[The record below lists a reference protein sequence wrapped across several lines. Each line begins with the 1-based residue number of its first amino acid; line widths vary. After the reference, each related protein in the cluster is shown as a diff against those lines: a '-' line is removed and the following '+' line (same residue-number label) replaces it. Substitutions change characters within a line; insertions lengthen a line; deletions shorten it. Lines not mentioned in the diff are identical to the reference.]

1 MENKNITVIEKN
13 PGTGASIE
21 NQLTVMGERMVQDAK
36 QMEITC
42 QTDYENAGASL
53 IKIKDQA
60 KKIKDYWAEPK
71 RKAKAAHQEIVDR
84 EKAMLSVLNEAEAI
98 IKGTMRH
105 YIDAVEK
112 ARREAEAEAR
122 RRQEEEAA
130 RLLEMAVQAE
140 QSGDDHGAAVSMAM
154 AEMVS
159 EMPAAPVIEAPK
171 ASGISTRKTWKARV
185 TDPAKVPCY
194 ANGVEIRPV
203 NMSALNNLARM
214 TKGTAE
220 IPGVE
225 FFEESSI
232 AARI

>member
-13 PGTGASIE
+13 PGSSIE
-21 NQLTVMGERMVQDAK
+21 NQLTIMGERMVQDAK

-71 RKAKAAHQEIVDR
+71 SKAKAAHQEIVDR

-98 IKGTMRH
+98 INGAMRH
-105 YIDAVEK
+105 YVDAVEK

-140 QSGDDHGAAVSMAM
+140 QSGDDHAAAVNMAM

-159 EMPAAPVIEAPK
+159 EMPAAVIEAPK
-171 ASGISTRKTWKARV
+171 ASGSA
-185 TDPAKVPCY
+185 P
-194 ANGVEIRPV
+194 GRPG
-203 NMSALNNLARM
+203 R
-214 TKGTAE
+214 
-220 IPGVE
+220 PG
-225 FFEESSI
+225 
-232 AARI
+232 